1 MRRMHFRFQRILELK
16 ERVEEARK
24 ASLGQSVA
32 VLEHEKEQLSG
43 MRQLKTAQGAASD
56 QRTAMPD
63 TPVDASLLRLGF
75 DFGQRLDGEIVEQRQ
90 RIDEAEVVVDE
101 RRQELIESTK
111 ERRVFEVLKDRVATE
126 YRREQRRQERIL
138 LDEAGKQIHLRK
150 VGQPMEERES

>member
-32 VLEHEKEQLSG
+32 VLEHEREQLSG
-43 MRQLKTAQGAASD
+43 MRQLKTEQGAASD
-56 QRTAMPD
+56 QRTGMPD
-63 TPVDASLLRLGF
+63 APVDASLLQLAFAFR
-75 DFGQRLDGEIVEQRQ
+75 QRLEGEIVEQRQ

-150 VGQPMEERES
+150 IDQPMEERRS